1 MKTAID
7 KTLIFLRKLEDAL
20 LVTLLLSMVGIAT
33 TQVLLRNLFDSG
45 FYWGDSL
52 VRVIV
57 LWVALVGAMIASR
70 NDSHIR
76 IDLASRFLSG
86 WVKPWVARISHIFT
100 CAVLVLFTW
109 GSYQFVSYEFIDNA
123 IAFGDVPAWICES
136 IIPFG
141 GAVMTIRYALLA
153 IKPQ

>member
-86 WVKPWVARISHIFT
+86 WV
-100 CAVLVLFTW
+100 
-109 GSYQFVSYEFIDNA
+109 
-123 IAFGDVPAWICES
+123 
-136 IIPFG
+136 
-141 GAVMTIRYALLA
+141 
-153 IKPQ
+153 

>member
-1 MKTAID
+1 VQIQIKQI
-7 KTLIFLRKLEDAL
+7 LGFLRKLEDAL
-20 LVTLLLSMVGIAT
+20 LVTLLLSMIGIAT
-33 TQVLLRNLFDSG
+33 TQVLLRNFFDSG
-45 FYWGDSL
+45 LYWGDSL
-52 VRVIV
+52 VRVTV

-86 WVKPWVARISHIFT
+86 WVKPWVARISNLFT
-100 CAVLVLFTW
+100 CIVLILFTW

-136 IIPFG
+136 IMPVG
-141 GAVMTIRYALLA
+141 GAVMAIRYALLTV
-153 IKPQ
+153 KPI